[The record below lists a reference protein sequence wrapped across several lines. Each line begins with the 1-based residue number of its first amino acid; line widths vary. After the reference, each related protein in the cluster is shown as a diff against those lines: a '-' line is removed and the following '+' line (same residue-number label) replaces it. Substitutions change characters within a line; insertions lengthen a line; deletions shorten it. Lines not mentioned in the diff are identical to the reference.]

1 MNKEN
6 LAESKL
12 AAAVN
17 KALPKISSP
26 AAIKNYIQTMRRE
39 GLVHERPGKGKTV
52 LLSLQAPSPF
62 DAISLKKGTL
72 TDLLNA
78 LAQVESLGGTLDSL
92 LQIIHQ
98 QLRLSAPSKTLQP
111 QQQRIEPERR
121 EPPDG
126 QPADHPAP
134 RFFDGPQVPQPE
146 IDDLI
151 LKGMHDLNSAVDH
164 GASVLLRDLRKHM
177 PAVYRGHDTFDAAV
191 LRLADQD
198 RIVLHR
204 DDHPAGLTEAER
216 DELVR
221 DENGTYYI
229 SIARRV

>member
-1 MNKEN
+1 MND
-6 LAESKL
+6 
-12 AAAVN
+12 
-17 KALPKISSP
+17 
-26 AAIKNYIQTMRRE
+26 RGRE
-39 GLVHERPGKGKTV
+39 KTV
-52 LLSLQAPSPF
+52 LLSLQASQPVRC
-62 DAISLKKGTL
+62 
-72 TDLLNA
+72 DLSQERNSNGLA
-78 LAQVESLGGTLDSL
+78 ERLAQVESLGGTLDSL
-92 LQIIHQ
+92 LQIIRE

-111 QQQRIEPERR
+111 QQRRIEPERTGATR
-121 EPPDG
+121 RATSGPSTPPDI
-126 QPADHPAP
+126 
-134 RFFDGPQVPQPE
+134 FDGPQVPQPE

-151 LKGMHDLNSAVDH
+151 LKGMHDLDSAVDH

-177 PAVYRGHDTFDAAV
+177 PAVYRGHDTFDTAV